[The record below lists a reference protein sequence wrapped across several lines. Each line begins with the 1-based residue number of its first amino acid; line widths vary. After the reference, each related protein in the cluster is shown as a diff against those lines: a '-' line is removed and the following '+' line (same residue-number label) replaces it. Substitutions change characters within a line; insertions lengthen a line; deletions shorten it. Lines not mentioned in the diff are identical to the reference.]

1 MIVLFGSLTDE
12 PLAAVVVAL
21 ADRGADLL
29 LIDPRDEPANT
40 RLAFEPATDP
50 LTGWLRC
57 GERSIALADVSSVY
71 LRDTGPI
78 REPRSRERHVALSG
92 LLDSWPTLVVN
103 RPSAMASNSS
113 KPYQAQVITSCGL
126 AAPRTLVTTNPAY
139 ARAFYD
145 ACDGRVIFKSASHLR
160 SIVQRLETADLD
172 RLDQLQACPT
182 QFQEY
187 VAGIDI
193 RVHVIGERIFATE
206 IDTTATDYR
215 YAGRVGAE
223 MRMRDT
229 RLPDEIATACR
240 RLADTLQLALTGIDL
255 RRTPDGRWYCFEAN
269 PSPVFTYY
277 ERYSGQPLTDAVCE
291 LLHTAGDRPIT
302 ALQAGSLHG
311 VSTSMR
317 AEPR

>member
-1 MIVLFGSLTDE
+1 MIVLFGSITDE
-12 PLAAVVVAL
+12 TLAAVVVAL

-40 RLAFEPATDP
+40 GLAFEPATDR

-57 GERSIALADVSSVY
+57 GERSIELTAVRSVY
-71 LRDTGPI
+71 VRDTGPI
-78 REPRSRERHVALSG
+78 RERRSLERHVALCG

-103 RPSAMASNSS
+103 RPSATASGSS
-113 KPYQAQVITSCGL
+113 KPYQAQVISSCGL
-126 AAPRTLVTTNPAY
+126 AAPRTLITTNPAD

-172 RLDQLQACPT
+172 RLDQLHACPT

-187 VAGIDI
+187 VAGIDV
-193 RVHVIGERIFATE
+193 RVHIVGERIFATE

-229 RLPDEIATACR
+229 RLPDEIATACQ
-240 RLADTLQLALTGIDL
+240 RLAVTLQLALTGIDL

-277 ERYSGQPLTDAVCE
+277 ERYTGQPLTDAVCE
-291 LLHTAGDRPIT
+291 LLHNAGDRPMP
-302 ALQAGSLHG
+302 ALQAGSPG
-311 VSTSMR
+311 S
-317 AEPR
+317 

>member
-12 PLAAVVVAL
+12 LVAAVVVAL

-29 LIDPRDEPANT
+29 LIDPGDGPANIG
-40 RLAFEPATDP
+40 LAFEPATDP

-71 LRDTGPI
+71 VRDTGPI
-78 REPRSRERHVALSG
+78 REPQSRERHVALCG
-92 LLDSWPTLVVN
+92 LLDCWPTLVVN
-103 RPSAMASNSS
+103 RPSATASNSS

-126 AAPRTLVTTNPAY
+126 EAPRTLVTTSPGD

-145 ACDGRVIFKSASHLR
+145 ACDGRVIFKSASHVR
-160 SIVQRLETADLD
+160 SIVQRLDTGDLD

-187 VAGIDI
+187 VVGMDV
-193 RVHVIGERIFATE
+193 RVHVVGERIFATE

-223 MRMRDT
+223 VRMRNT

-240 RLADTLQLALTGIDL
+240 RLADVLQLVLTGIDL

-291 LLHTAGDRPIT
+291 LLHTAGDLSCLSGARK
-302 ALQAGSLHG
+302 S
-311 VSTSMR
+311 
-317 AEPR
+317 